1 MLKSDVLRI
10 PPRRLEQLR
19 AIGGV
24 LHLSVA
30 DTVAHLIRKE
40 VAAGT
45 IPAGI
50 PGIVIKKV
58 AGGVS
63 IQIDDGPAK
72 SFSSDAARGIVA
84 AIRNAVAG
92 KAGTVNM
99 DEGYMFMARGA
110 GFKLAAPWPGE
121 EHSLSR
127 DLALEIAG
135 LIEQAAK

>member
-1 MLKSDVLRI
+1 MIKSDVIRI

-19 AIGGV
+19 AIGGA
-24 LHLSVA
+24 LNLSVA
-30 DTVAHLIRKE
+30 DAVAHLIRKE

-50 PGIVIKKV
+50 PGIAIKKV
-58 AGGVS
+58 DDGVS

-72 SFSSDAARGIVA
+72 TLSNGAAWDFVA
-84 AIRNAVAG
+84 AIRSAVAG

-135 LIEQAAK
+135 LIEQATE

>member
-1 MLKSDVLRI
+1 MIKSDSLRI

-19 AIGGV
+19 AIGEA
-24 LHLSVA
+24 LQLTTADAVA
-30 DTVAHLIRKE
+30 YMIRKE
-40 VAAGT
+40 IAAGT
-45 IPAGI
+45 IPPGI
-50 PGIVIKKV
+50 PGIAIKKV
-58 AGGVS
+58 ADGVS
-63 IQIDDGPAK
+63 IQIDDGPVK
-72 SFSSDAARGIVA
+72 NLPGDAARGFAV

-99 DEGYMFMARGA
+99 DDGYMFMARGV

-135 LIEQAAK
+135 LIEQAAE